1 MASMSCD
8 QAVQLCFLWRL
19 AQQLA
24 ATLDE
29 AAGSWGQKA
38 EGLCKEVE
46 ALRKQARKRDRW
58 EKDCY
63 PYIHDMQDDL
73 FDAEET
79 IQFLLQALR
88 LENLHCCR
96 KPRCA
101 KLRWEK
107 EQLENQRQKMVED
120 QGKLQKEVT
129 HLKKMLRSTKRFA
142 KKGMEEALS
151 SLWKAREETEGLR
164 NEVEALR
171 KQKKRPPSRGFSKG
185 FDKICDLED
194 QLEFAEDAVELLL
207 EALHVGSVDDFFGH
221 EFCAIWEDICP
232 FVGQENFLSSCEKP
246 RLSTG
251 CLSNK
256 STQFPPH
263 PFDEKDTFAFEDF
276 QGRSQPLSMFSPHGQ
291 LILDF
296 SEVRNVLKLRAAR
309 NFGEKAFTAH
319 FVKRTQL
326 DHLDRESRFHEWK
339 TSLLCLASQSAAFR
353 CETDRVMRV
362 VDWAISDNLAILVEL
377 SWAARSWC
385 SCKAPSK
392 VPEFKCRKS

>member
-73 FDAEET
+73 FDAE
-79 IQFLLQALR
+79 
-88 LENLHCCR
+88 ENLHCCR

-207 EALHVGSVDDFFGH
+207 E
-221 EFCAIWEDICP
+221 
-232 FVGQENFLSSCEKP
+232 ENFLSSCEKP

-339 TSLLCLASQSAAFR
+339 TSWDLSQRQSWYSLLCLASQSAAFR